1 MFRALCLIALAAAT
15 LYSQAQ
21 SSSAD
26 LKGTVSDPS
35 GASIPRAVLTITDP
49 KTGFTRT
56 MNSGQDGDFLFRVL
70 PPSQYNLRVEAPGFA
85 AKTLSNVELRV
96 GETVTI
102 DIPMGLQQTGTEV
115 QVSAELPVIET
126 ARYQQSSTVEYRS
139 IANLPINKRN
149 YLDFA
154 LLTPG
159 VSNTNNLA
167 DGTDYRV
174 AQTPHSGLSF
184 GGGNGRANGF
194 FIDGLENVNNSGGVR
209 YSVSQEAVQ
218 EFQINRNSF
227 SAEYGWTSGGTVNIV
242 TRSGTNNVHGNL
254 FGFLRHR
261 AIQARNYFDPGKS
274 SFTRVQAGATFGA
287 PIRRDKTF
295 VFLGFER
302 LDRHETEFVTI
313 LQDRSVLTRLT
324 DSQQQLFDYF
334 AQSGN
339 LLLGVVALQGRRL
352 LVPASNPNVSRL
364 FDQNSGT
371 FPLSETSPAVS
382 YKLDHFFSERHNM
395 FFRGNYNTISQRNSQ
410 LGALV
415 GFNRGR
421 SFDICDGTI
430 AIADNFVPNERWV
443 VETRAM
449 FNYNRQHVI
458 PNDPN
463 GPEINV
469 EGFGLFGREIFLP
482 SSTYERHYNFLQNI
496 SFHSGSHTLK
506 FGYDVNPVRDN
517 VQSQTFFSGR
527 FNFGQAIPL
536 SSLFASALGDPNF
549 PATVTSVLES
559 QGRPDLIRNLNSPIT
574 ALQAYSLGLPTFY
587 QQGFGDPAWIGWS
600 KRYGMYLQD
609 SWLARRGLT
618 LNFGLRYDVEVNP
631 PVLGTDPNNFAPRF
645 GFAWAPGKGRTVVRG
660 AYGIY
665 YSPTYA
671 QYANVAETLSGTQ
684 IRQVLIPLTGFP
696 LVTNPRTGRPV
707 TSSDIYGTLLG
718 SGIIGSRKIDESDLL
733 QFGLRVAPGL
743 PGRVVFGSDPVIN
756 PYSQQASLEIER
768 AVADYT
774 FSVAYNFNR
783 GTHIGRTLGRNV
795 FYTGR
800 LADGRP
806 TFGRFDPSIL
816 QLNVFAYNANSFYHA
831 GILQV
836 QKRMRRHFGLNAHY
850 TWSKA
855 IDESTDFNSD
865 FSPHDQLN
873 ARAERALSAFH
884 QAHRV
889 VANAVIESPLKSG
902 RDRSLY
908 DNVFGNWLVA
918 PIVQYNSFRP
928 FNLLTGVDTLN
939 DGYITNKRP
948 HKAGRNIGQ
957 GPDFFSMD
965 LRISRR
971 FPFRQ
976 DGSAGLEFIAEGFN
990 MLNRT
995 NFRTVNHTVGDVPL
1009 ESLPT
1014 PVRAFRGSPSQPLAY
1029 TSALEPRQFQFGLK
1043 ISY

>member
-1 MFRALCLIALAAAT
+1 MFRAFLLIALSTAL

-35 GASIPRAVLTITDP
+35 GANIPKAVLTITDP

-56 MNSGQDGDFLFRVL
+56 ANSDEDGSFLFRVL
-70 PPSQYNLRVEAPGFA
+70 PPSQYDLRVEAPGFTT
-85 AKTLSNVELRV
+85 KTLSNLELRV

-102 DIPMGLQQTGTEV
+102 DVPMGLQQTGTEI
-115 QVSAELPVIET
+115 QVTAEVPLIEA
-126 ARYQQSSTVEYRS
+126 ARTQQSSTVEYRS
-139 IANLPINKRN
+139 ITNLPINKRN
-149 YLDFA
+149 YLDFV
-154 LLTPG
+154 LLTPS
-159 VSNTNNLA
+159 VSNTTHLA

-174 AQTPHSGLSF
+174 AQTPQSGLSF
-184 GGGNGRANGF
+184 GGGNGRSNGF
-194 FIDGLENVNNSGGVR
+194 FIDGLENINNSGGVR

-227 SAEYGWTSGGTVNIV
+227 SAEYGWTSGGTVNIL
-242 TRSGTNNVHGNL
+242 TRSGTNNVHGNV

-261 AIQARNYFDPGKS
+261 DIQARNYFDPGKS
-274 SFTRVQAGATFGA
+274 SFTRVQAGATLGA

-295 VFLGFER
+295 IFLGFER
-302 LDRHETEFVTI
+302 LDRHETEFVSI

-324 DSQQQLFDYF
+324 PSQEQLFDYF

-339 LLLGVVALQGRRL
+339 LLLGLVALQGRRL
-352 LVPASNPNVSRL
+352 LVPASNPNVTRI
-364 FDQNSGT
+364 FDANSGT
-371 FPLSETSPAVS
+371 FPLSEQSPAYS
-382 YKLDHFFSERHNM
+382 FKLDHYFSDRHNM
-395 FFRGNYNTISQRNSQ
+395 FFRGNYNSIDQVNSQ

-421 SFDICDGTI
+421 SFDIWDGTL
-430 AIADNFVPNERWV
+430 AIGDNFIFNERWV
-443 VETRAM
+443 LETRAM

-458 PNDPN
+458 PNDPY

-469 EGFGLFGREIFLP
+469 EGYGFFGREIFLP
-482 SSTYERHYNFLQNI
+482 SSTYERHYQFLQNA
-496 SFHSGSHTLK
+496 SFHGGGHTVK
-506 FGYDVNPVRDN
+506 FGYDINPIRDN

-536 SSLFASALGDPNF
+536 ASLFASALGDPNF
-549 PATVTSVLES
+549 PSTVASVL
-559 QGRPDLIRNLNSPIT
+559 QAAGRSDLLRNLTAPIT

-587 QQGFGDPAWIGWS
+587 QQGFGDPGWIGWS
-600 KRYGMYLQD
+600 KRYGMYVQD
-609 SWLARRGLT
+609 SWTANRSLT
-618 LNFGLRYDVEVNP
+618 LNFGLRYDLEVNP
-631 PVLGTDPNNFAPRF
+631 EVLGTDPNNFGPRF
-645 GFAWAPGKGRTVVRG
+645 GFAWSPGKSRTVVRG
-660 AYGIY
+660 AYGLY

-671 QYANVAETLSGTQ
+671 QYANVAETLAGTQ
-684 IRQVLIPLTGFP
+684 IPQVLIPLTGYP

-707 TSSDIYGTLLG
+707 TSSDIYQTLLA
-718 SGIIGSRKIDESDLL
+718 SGVIGTRTIRESDLT
-733 QFGLRVAPGL
+733 QFGLRVAPGM

-756 PYSQQASLEIER
+756 AYAQQASFEVER
-768 AVADYT
+768 AVGDYAL
-774 FSVAYNFNR
+774 SVAYNFNR
-783 GTHIGRTLGRNV
+783 GAHIGRTLGRNV
-795 FYTGR
+795 YYTGR
-800 LADGRP
+800 LPDGRP
-806 TFGRFDPSIL
+806 TFGRIDPTIL
-816 QLNVFAYNANSFYHA
+816 QNNVYAYNANSFYHA
-831 GILQV
+831 GIVQV
-836 QKRMRRHFGLNAHY
+836 QKRMRGHIGLNAHY

-889 VANAVIESPLKSG
+889 VANAILESPL
-902 RDRSLY
+902 R
-908 DNVFGNWLVA
+908 NPVFGGWLVA

-928 FNLLTGVDTLN
+928 FNVLTGVDILG

-948 HKAGRNIGQ
+948 HKAGRNLGR
-957 GPDFFSMD
+957 GPDFFTVD

-971 FPFRQ
+971 FPFAR
-976 DGSAGLEFIAEGFN
+976 DGNAAVEVIAEGFN

-995 NFRTVNHTVGDVPL
+995 NFKTVNSTVGDVPL
-1009 ESLPT
+1009 ESLPN
-1014 PVRAFRGSPSQPLAY
+1014 PVQAFKGSASQPLAY

-1043 ISY
+1043 ISF